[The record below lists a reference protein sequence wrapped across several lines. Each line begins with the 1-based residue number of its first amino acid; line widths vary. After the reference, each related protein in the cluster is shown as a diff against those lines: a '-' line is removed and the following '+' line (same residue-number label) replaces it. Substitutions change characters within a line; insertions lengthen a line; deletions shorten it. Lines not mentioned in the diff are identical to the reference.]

1 MSSALT
7 GLIVNTM
14 SQRNRAGLRYDPPAA
29 VETRILDSMNALP
42 RILAEFESMAVRRLV
57 VDGGDG
63 TLQAVLTALYSEQR
77 SWRPRLSVLAGGMT
91 NMVAGAAGLQDEP
104 VTALTRLSQGETMEV
119 LRQPVL
125 RVAFGDDV
133 RCGVFLAMGGVLSA
147 IRMCR
152 REVHARGL
160 TAGVAV
166 GATLG
171 AVLAKRALMKPEDN
185 DEIFHAY
192 DIAVA
197 GPESARDAAPKLMLV
212 ASTAERLSL
221 GIRPFWAD
229 EPGPIHMSWIRHP
242 APGLLRHAPALL
254 RGHTPQGK
262 GAEHLASVA
271 GEAFTLETGEDFTL
285 DGEIYDAPADRRL
298 KLDVAGEAEFLR

>member
-7 GLIVNTM
+7 GLIVNTS
-14 SQRNRAGLRYDPPAA
+14 SQRNRAGLRYDPPTA
-29 VETRILDSMNALP
+29 VETRILNHMSALP
-42 RILAEFESMAVRRLV
+42 RILAEFESMAVQRLV

-63 TLQAVLTALYSEQR
+63 TLQAVLTALYAEQR
-77 SWRPRLSVLAGGMT
+77 SWRPNLAVLAGGMT
-91 NMVAGAAGLQDEP
+91 NMFAGVAGLKDEP
-104 VTALTRLSQGETMEV
+104 VTALTRLSQGEAMET

-125 RVAFGDDV
+125 RVGFGDDL
-133 RCGVFLAMGGVLSA
+133 RCGIFLAMGGVLSA

-166 GATLG
+166 AATLG
-171 AVLAKRALMKPEDN
+171 AVVAKRALMKPEDE

-192 DIAVA
+192 DIAVTA
-197 GPESARDAAPKLMLV
+197 PDAARDDAPKLMLV

-221 GIRPFWAD
+221 GIRPFWAS
-229 EPGPIHMSWIRHP
+229 EPGPLHISWIRHP

-254 RGHTPQGK
+254 RGHAPRGR
-262 GAEHLASVA
+262 GAQHLVSAA
-271 GEAFTLETGEDFTL
+271 GGAFTLDTGEDFTL
-285 DGEIYDAPADRRL
+285 DGEIYDAPANRRL
-298 KLDVAGEAEFLR
+298 TLDVAGDAEFLR